1 MIHINMSCVS
11 DSGVRSKKRPR
22 FQLMG
27 AEGKDHHE
35 TWGANDFSSSEDAG
49 TPS

>member
-1 MIHINMSCVS
+1 MIHIHMSCVS
-11 DSGVRSKKRPR
+11 DSGVRSKKR

-27 AEGKDHHE
+27 AEGKDRHE
-35 TWGANDFSSSEDAG
+35 TWGANDLSSSEDAG